1 MTDLE
6 FNQLQEEFLMA
17 EKELGT
23 ETFTRHFREVFGIPC
38 LDFVNS
44 IVINLPEP
52 CYANCEYCIDTYLR
66 KNSID
71 NTSFLEICV
80 KFSRKCQ

>member
-23 ETFTRHFREVFGIPC
+23 ETFTKHFREV
-38 LDFVNS
+38 LV
-44 IVINLPEP
+44 
-52 CYANCEYCIDTYLR
+52 
-66 KNSID
+66 
-71 NTSFLEICV
+71 FLVLILLI
-80 KFSRKCQ
+80 Q